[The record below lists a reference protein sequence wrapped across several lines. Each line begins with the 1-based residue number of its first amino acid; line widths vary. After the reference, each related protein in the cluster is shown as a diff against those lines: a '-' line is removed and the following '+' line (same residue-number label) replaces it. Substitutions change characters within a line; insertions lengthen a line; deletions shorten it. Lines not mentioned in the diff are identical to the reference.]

1 MSAAPTISTNATRHL
16 RAIGHALKPIVQVGK
31 EGITEGIL
39 AATQAALLTHELVKV
54 KILSEAPVE
63 RHAAAQALADGTNAH
78 LAQVLG
84 RVALLYKR
92 HPNKPKIVLPKK

>member
-1 MSAAPTISTNATRHL
+1 MSATPSISANATRHL
-16 RAIGHALKPIVQVGK
+16 RAMGHALKPIVQVGK
-31 EGITEGIL
+31 EGITEGIV
-39 AATQAALLTHELVKV
+39 AATKAALLTHELVKV

-63 RHAAAQALADGTNAH
+63 RHEAAQALAEGTDSY

-84 RVALLYKR
+84 RIVLLYKR

>member
-1 MSAAPTISTNATRHL
+1 MSPAHAISAHATRHL
-16 RAIGHALKPIVQVGK
+16 RAIGHALKPVVQVGK
-31 EGITEGIL
+31 EGITEGIVT
-39 AATQAALLTHELVKV
+39 ATKAALLTHELVKV

-63 RHAAAQALADGTNAH
+63 RHEAAQTLADAADAH

-84 RVALLYKR
+84 RIVLLYKR